1 MSSKDMFRKEQRFS
15 FRKFSFGLASA
26 VIANVIFGG
35 AIANT
40 PVVHANTTTETAAVA
55 TSERI
60 ASIPYTVNIV
70 DQAGKVVETKE
81 KKVLVYTVETIATA
95 TEYLTADL
103 VPEGYA
109 IVSGLGEVTLT
120 EKADNI
126 FTVKVD
132 KIAPE
137 AAPTT
142 TAESATSETS
152 TAAATPEPASLTATQ
167 PTPVTSEVAEAEV
180 APTTSEETA
189 KPTERT
195 VYLSYITHYV
205 NEANETVDR
214 TGHLVAVKTTDETAK
229 TQVTV
234 SASENMPSGWELV
247 QDKAKV
253 VVQLVENQTNI
264 LVFAVTKKSKE
275 EEIAESQLSNRDV
288 LMRLSLEA
296 DLLADEAL
304 RQVAKEQA
312 GNTALETAANETKAV
327 AATANEVL
335 ANDAATEAE
344 LDDQINTVRT
354 STQNLAAE
362 MLKVDKDGILTAM
375 LDATTQAITIT
386 PSSKGAVRPD
396 YPNHIRDFAT
406 NNNQKSYNNQDFF
419 FGLIGKDLTEQDSQ
433 IRATAQDSDG
443 SNLSISLV
451 DGGQKPLTDQ
461 NRYGLQIN
469 NSGVIYGKTTITE
482 AGNTVSWQF
491 KASSNGS
498 GEVSKFTF
506 VPYTVVKTDNEAI
519 RKSVQDGV
527 TADEILAKVKS
538 DVTRGNGT
546 SSTNEATAGPL
557 NIAFEQ
563 HFNSALTARAT
574 GTSTTVADT
583 DKTGKQIWHEIK
595 EYVKVAEADGTAVSG
610 TAVTGSLPTEA
621 GTYNVTVLST
631 NVHGQTIEN
640 TVKVVLNAAPTIT
653 ASGTGSTNPFNNTT
667 TPERKIVYIFG
678 TTVGTTEAVTVA
690 EVKKGDEILTAEKAE
705 TAKAPI
711 FDRAIAKPVATIT
724 DADSTSIK
732 VEYGDNAPNS
742 RFNNL
747 GSTMVATAADG
758 TVLRDTKGN
767 STNVTLT
774 DGTANIYLGGTY
786 EYLPGGKFT
795 RQFIIS
801 DESKAVVRGE
811 AFYTVSYTDK
821 LVDNQPIAKNQD
833 VALTKEEVVA
843 KLTLDAQSGKFND
856 TNPNLTVPESEVTRT
871 IVGYRVDGA
880 YTAQTDLAQFPKD
893 KDFEVKVKT
902 TNIYGQTVY
911 NWVKVDYNLK
921 PKVELAAKVYGDR
934 KTVYIFSKNSG
945 TTEDSTGATGTNVA
959 FDRDKA
965 TSALVNITEDGQV
978 RTIVYNDNISD
989 TADMFKKKDQ
999 PDPAVF
1005 VGTDGYFTGTVNVP
1019 AGENTTRLLKVTD
1032 DKGLEGRS
1040 PVFRVYAFSDTVP
1053 TDVTPV
1059 SLVKG
1064 TRPDL
1069 EEITAKMVIDSNSG
1083 YPNNAKVEI
1092 PKDAYTRTVVGYRLD
1107 SSSSTVDVN
1116 SVEQLPTD
1124 GSYQVRVKTSNAYG
1138 QEIYNWVPVSHYKL
1152 EEVSRDIVTK
1162 YTDFDSPIHAII
1174 ELGSSGPVGTVKLEG
1189 DRPADFNIANFN
1201 LKADEAAKLAERNLE
1216 FVKADSLGT
1225 DGTVGTIQTKNGG
1238 KVEYTGSGNLG
1249 YVFEYNYQVN
1259 NTDKTSNLKYTILYT
1274 DTQKPI
1280 MTPKSEYI
1288 RFVDEE
1294 YKISV
1299 PGTDNAFL
1307 NTGKI
1312 NGSLSVLKDG
1322 ETGKVSP
1329 GLGTN
1334 TAIASELDSK
1344 GVDVSGGVDN
1354 QGGNS
1359 TMFNVNITGTAPSAE
1374 GTGTYNLRVGENNYP
1389 APPTVTN
1396 KPENV
1401 GLTDIK
1407 VTFVKRAEMT
1417 TPVAVVDPANLT
1429 TEEKAAVI
1437 EQLKKDNADNQ
1448 RLQDLPDTAFTVNP
1462 DGTVSVDYSAG
1473 GTNIDAVTDTV
1484 KNATVKL
1491 ADAQNEAKAEI
1502 DAKLAEEKAA
1512 IEAKRDAAIAEI
1524 NNTPGLTDD
1533 QKKAARDAV
1542 TDTAGDA
1549 LKALDKAADDA
1560 KKAIDAETTVAG
1572 INNAKTDGEKA
1583 LDDATVNGEAAIDLT
1598 KDKELAK
1605 ADVDNQ
1611 AKAAIEAVKNNP
1623 NLDATE
1629 QAPYIE
1635 AIEKAAEEQKAAI
1648 DKAKDTTGITDAVNA
1663 AEKVNEEQKLAAA
1676 KEDAKDKIAEE
1687 AAAAKDAIDKDP
1699 NLSDAEKTAAK
1710 NAVDTEVAKAN
1721 DAIDKATT
1729 PETVQ
1734 AAEDNGV
1741 KAIDAEELAAAKQD
1755 AKNKI
1760 AKDVEAAKDAIDK
1773 DPNLSEDEKK
1783 GFKDAVDTEAAKA
1796 VADIEKATTPA
1807 DAQKAEEAGT
1817 AAIAEDVLDAAKQD
1831 AKNKIAEDV
1840 KAAKE
1845 AIDNNP
1851 NLSETEKQGFKDAV
1865 DTEAVK
1871 ANGEIDKATTP
1882 EAAQAAEEA
1891 GTAAIAEDVLDAAKQ
1906 DAKNKIAKDLAT
1918 VEAAIDANSNLSQDE
1933 KDAAKL
1939 AAQAKEAEAVANI
1952 EKATTPEAAQTL
1964 EDAAVKDLANI
1975 EIKAAYDDAVK
1986 AIEAADNLS
1995 TAAKTQALED
2005 LKKARQAAEEAI
2017 KTASTADEVA
2027 KGALDG
2033 LKSIAKVEAKAAADD
2048 AKAAIAQNSNLTD
2061 AEKKVYTDAIDN
2073 ALKDTETK
2081 IDAATDADTVDAET
2095 VLAQKDIA
2103 KQEVAAATAD
2113 AVKGIEANTNLTD
2126 AEKDEYKATVT
2137 KAAETAEKA
2146 ITDATTAADIQS
2158 KTFDATQDVAKEE
2171 VKADAAD
2178 AIAGIKANDNLS
2190 DTAKEEAIAA
2200 IEEARDTTLE
2210 NIENAKTAA
2219 DVDTATLDAEKAN
2232 AKAEIKAA
2240 ADDAKKAID
2249 ENASLPA
2256 SDKNALKLAIDA
2268 EVAATNLEIDNAKT
2282 AEEIDAATLAT
2293 EKSIAKAEVKA
2304 AAEDA
2309 LQAIDEN
2316 ANLTDDEKAKAKAD
2330 VYVELSKAE
2339 KAIDKATTADAI
2351 DNATLVGEKAFA
2363 TAELEAA
2370 ADDAKKAIDANTHLT
2385 DDQKQAAKDAVDAEL
2400 AKAKEAVV
2408 AAKTA
2413 DEVDA
2418 ATLVGEKAI
2427 AKEEIKAAADDAK
2440 KAIDANSNLTPDEKA
2455 AAKAAVDTEVA
2466 KANEAIDKAATADA
2480 VDTATLVGEKAVA
2493 KEELKAAAADA
2504 KKAIDAND
2512 NLTADEKA
2520 AAKKAVDAEVAKAN
2534 EAIDAAT
2541 KAKEVDTATLAGEKA
2556 VAKEEVKAAADD
2568 AKKAIDANANL
2579 PESEKTAL
2587 KLAIDAEVAATNL
2600 EIDNAK
2606 TAEEIDAATLVG
2618 EKAVAKEEVKAA
2630 AEDALRA
2637 IDENANL
2644 TDDEKAKAK
2653 ADVYVELSKA
2663 EKAIDKATTAD
2674 AIDNAT
2680 LVGEKAFAKEELE
2693 AAADDAKAAIDANDN
2708 LTPEE
2713 KAAAKA
2719 AVDAEVA
2726 KANDAIDAAT
2736 TADEVDAATLVG
2748 EKAFAKEELKAVA
2761 EDAKKAIDANDNLTP
2776 EEKAAAKDA
2785 VDAEVAKANDA
2796 IDAATKAEEVETA
2809 TLAGEKA
2816 VAKEELK
2823 AAAEDAKAAID
2834 ANDNLTDAEKKAAK
2848 DAVDDEVTKANDAI
2862 DAATKADEVDTAT
2875 LAGEKAVAK
2884 EEVKAAAED
2893 AKKAID
2899 ANDNLTPEEKA
2910 AAKAA
2915 VYDEA
2920 AKAEEAIDAA
2930 TKADEVDAA
2939 TLVGEKAVAKEE
2951 LKAAAEDAKKAIDAN
2966 DNLTD
2971 AEKAAAKK
2979 AVDDE
2984 AAKAEEAIDAAT
2996 KADEVDAATLAG
3008 EKAVAKEELKAA
3020 AEDAKKAI
3028 DAAKQ
3033 GAKNKLMEEADK
3045 AKAAIDANPNLTPEE
3060 KAAAKAE
3067 IDKAVEEAII
3077 AINGAGTHHALGEI
3091 KLPLSA
3097 LIKPVVTVT
3106 PVLDPNNLT
3115 EEEIARIKALLE
3127 ENNTFPEGTEIII
3140 SKGASVS
3147 IKYPD
3152 GTIDLVLPAEIVKQ
3166 ADTTAPAITDDA
3178 KGNIVVAPSE
3188 EAVELVVTYVDN
3200 NGKAQLVVVTK
3211 GADGKWT
3218 TTDKVVIVDPVTG
3231 QVIIPGSAIKPGTV
3245 VTAYSK
3251 DMAGNVSDLNSAE
3264 VEAVDANNPAA
3275 GVKVKSVTSTS
3286 NANKSTKKAKQLPNT
3301 GEKATSATSLGL
3313 AVLGMGL
3320 ALFAAKRKKDEEEA

>member
-35 AIANT
+35 AIASS
-40 PVVHANTTTETAAVA
+40 PVVHANTATETAAVA

-70 DQAGKVVETKE
+70 DQTGKVVETKE

-120 EKADNI
+120 ENAENV

-137 AAPTT
+137 AVATTT

-180 APTTSEETA
+180 APTTSEESA
-189 KPTERT
+189 KPAERT

-214 TGHLVAVKTTDETAK
+214 TGHLVAVTTTDDTAK

-275 EEIAESQLSNRDV
+275 EEIAASQLSNKDV
-288 LMRLSLEA
+288 LEQVLSEGVLLSNDAARLLETS
-296 DLLADEAL
+296 
-304 RQVAKEQA
+304 QA
-312 GNTALETAANETKAV
+312 GNTGLEVATNNTKAV
-327 AATANEVL
+327 L
-335 ANDAATEAE
+335 KEAIQVFDE
-344 LDDQINTVRT
+344 PS
-354 STQNLAAE
+354 STQEQVDAQTELVRAASKTLADE
-362 MLKVDKDGILTAM
+362 LLKFDEDGVLTAM
-375 LDATTQAITIT
+375 LDATTQGITIT
-386 PSSKGAVRPD
+386 TSSTGAVRPN
-396 YPNHIRDFAT
+396 YSEHIRDFAT
-406 NNNQKSYNNQDFF
+406 NTGQQSYNNQDFF
-419 FGLIGKDLTEQDSQ
+419 FGLIGKELTQENSQ
-433 IRATAQDSDG
+433 IRATAQASDA
-443 SNLSISLV
+443 STPTISIA
-451 DGGQKPLTDQ
+451 GGGGEPISTISK
-461 NRYGLQIN
+461 NFGLQDN
-469 NSGVIYGKTTITE
+469 GSGVLYGTVTIPD
-482 AGNTVSWQF
+482 AGDAFSWQF
-491 KASSNGS
+491 KASSGS
-498 GEVSKFTF
+498 NTAASKFTF
-506 VPYTVVKTDNEAI
+506 VPYTVVKTDEEPV
-519 RKSVQDGV
+519 RKAVTAGV

-583 DKTGKQIWHEIK
+583 DKTGKQIWHEI
-595 EYVKVAEADGTAVSG
+595 EGEI
-610 TAVTGSLPTEA
+610 PTTA
-621 GTYNVTVLST
+621 GTHTVTVRST
-631 NVHGQTIEN
+631 NVHGQTIDTQVVVDLYEIIKIPSSASETAPQGYVTVTFGKHKYTRGFTLGTQTGE
-640 TVKVVLNAAPTIT
+640 TVKVFVKNGVKWGELLDDPAWKWPTVKTDEGDTVVGWSVNDYNYKPGNAFARDNYKDTDVTNIT
-653 ASGTGSTNPFNNTT
+653 LYPNVVFEVEDVNGDGT
-667 TPERKIVYIFG
+667 
-678 TTVGTTEAVTVA
+678 
-690 EVKKGDEILTAEKAE
+690 KKGYLTQYGPDEQNKW
-705 TAKAPI
+705 I
-711 FDRAIAKPVATIT
+711 FITFDAGKGQLKNQKKSKMVAV
-724 DADSTSIK
+724 SKNLYSIDFSNKKFKEK
-732 VEYGDNAPNS
+732 VESPTLQGHTFVRWQTEDGVVLPESGKITTDTTYKALYLAHPTDKTVVFDANKLTDTEKDSLKQAINNANTDS
-742 RFNNL
+742 ANFIQSITVSDTGEAKVTYN
-747 GSTMVATAADG
+747 DG
-758 TVLRDTKGN
+758 TV
-767 STNVTLT
+767 V
-774 DGTANIYLGGTY
+774 
-786 EYLPGGKFT
+786 
-795 RQFIIS
+795 
-801 DESKAVVRGE
+801 
-811 AFYTVSYTDK
+811 
-821 LVDNQPIAKNQD
+821 
-833 VALTKEEVVA
+833 
-843 KLTLDAQSGKFND
+843 
-856 TNPNLTVPESEVTRT
+856 TVPASHLINE
-871 IVGYRVDGA
+871 
-880 YTAQTDLAQFPKD
+880 D
-893 KDFEVKVKT
+893 K
-902 TNIYGQTVY
+902 N
-911 NWVKVDYNLK
+911 
-921 PKVELAAKVYGDR
+921 
-934 KTVYIFSKNSG
+934 
-945 TTEDSTGATGTNVA
+945 
-959 FDRDKA
+959 
-965 TSALVNITEDGQV
+965 
-978 RTIVYNDNISD
+978 
-989 TADMFKKKDQ
+989 
-999 PDPAVF
+999 PA
-1005 VGTDGYFTGTVNVP
+1005 
-1019 AGENTTRLLKVTD
+1019 
-1032 DKGLEGRS
+1032 
-1040 PVFRVYAFSDTVP
+1040 
-1053 TDVTPV
+1053 
-1059 SLVKG
+1059 
-1064 TRPDL
+1064 
-1069 EEITAKMVIDSNSG
+1069 
-1083 YPNNAKVEI
+1083 
-1092 PKDAYTRTVVGYRLD
+1092 
-1107 SSSSTVDVN
+1107 
-1116 SVEQLPTD
+1116 
-1124 GSYQVRVKTSNAYG
+1124 
-1138 QEIYNWVPVSHYKL
+1138 
-1152 EEVSRDIVTK
+1152 
-1162 YTDFDSPIHAII
+1162 
-1174 ELGSSGPVGTVKLEG
+1174 
-1189 DRPADFNIANFN
+1189 
-1201 LKADEAAKLAERNLE
+1201 RNL
-1216 FVKADSLGT
+1216 
-1225 DGTVGTIQTKNGG
+1225 
-1238 KVEYTGSGNLG
+1238 
-1249 YVFEYNYQVN
+1249 
-1259 NTDKTSNLKYTILYT
+1259 
-1274 DTQKPI
+1274 
-1280 MTPKSEYI
+1280 
-1288 RFVDEE
+1288 
-1294 YKISV
+1294 
-1299 PGTDNAFL
+1299 
-1307 NTGKI
+1307 
-1312 NGSLSVLKDG
+1312 
-1322 ETGKVSP
+1322 
-1329 GLGTN
+1329 
-1334 TAIASELDSK
+1334 
-1344 GVDVSGGVDN
+1344 
-1354 QGGNS
+1354 
-1359 TMFNVNITGTAPSAE
+1359 
-1374 GTGTYNLRVGENNYP
+1374 
-1389 APPTVTN
+1389 
-1396 KPENV
+1396 
-1401 GLTDIK
+1401 
-1407 VTFVKRAEMT
+1407 
-1417 TPVAVVDPANLT
+1417 
-1429 TEEKAAVI
+1429 
-1437 EQLKKDNADNQ
+1437 
-1448 RLQDLPDTAFTVNP
+1448 
-1462 DGTVSVDYSAG
+1462 
-1473 GTNIDAVTDTV
+1473 
-1484 KNATVKL
+1484 
-1491 ADAQNEAKAEI
+1491 AKAEI
-1502 DAKLAEEKAA
+1502 DKASKEKVAEINASALTDEEKAA
-1512 IEAKRDAAIAEI
+1512 KLTEVQEAKDRANNAIDNATTTEDLTKALEDGKSEINAINTTTSAEKAAAKQTLQEAYNAKKDAITNSGLTAEEKDAKQAELDKAKEEADKAIEAATDNAGVAKALEDGKTAIAGI
-1524 NNTPGLTDD
+1524 DTSTSP
-1533 QKKAARDAV
+1533 KKAAAKEE
-1542 TDTAGDA
+1542 
-1549 LKALDKAADDA
+1549 LKAVADDA
-1560 KKAIDAETTVAG
+1560 KKAIDA
-1572 INNAKTDGEKA
+1572 N
-1583 LDDATVNGEAAIDLT
+1583 
-1598 KDKELAK
+1598 
-1605 ADVDNQ
+1605 DN
-1611 AKAAIEAVKNNP
+1611 
-1623 NLDATE
+1623 L
-1629 QAPYIE
+1629 
-1635 AIEKAAEEQKAAI
+1635 
-1648 DKAKDTTGITDAVNA
+1648 TDA
-1663 AEKVNEEQKLAAA
+1663 EKQ
-1676 KEDAKDKIAEE
+1676 
-1687 AAAAKDAIDKDP
+1687 AAKDAV
-1699 NLSDAEKTAAK
+1699 DA
-1710 NAVDTEVAKAN
+1710 EVAKA
-1721 DAIDKATT
+1721 
-1729 PETVQ
+1729 E
-1734 AAEDNGV
+1734 
-1741 KAIDAEELAAAKQD
+1741 KAIDAATKADEVDAATLAGEKAVAEDVLDAAKQD

-1760 AKDVEAAKDAIDK
+1760 DEDVKAAREAIDN
-1773 DPNLSEDEKK
+1773 DPNLSEDEKQT
-1783 GFKDAVDTEAAKA
+1783 FKDAVDEAAQTAKGEIDKA
-1796 VADIEKATTPA
+1796 KTPA
-1807 DAQKAEEAGT
+1807 EAQTAEEAGT

-1831 AKNKIAEDV
+1831 AKNKIDEDV
-1840 KAAKE
+1840 KAARE
-1845 AIDNNP
+1845 AIDNDP
-1851 NLSETEKQGFKDAV
+1851 NLSEDEKQTFKDAV
-1865 DTEAVK
+1865 DEAAQTAK
-1871 ANGEIDKATTP
+1871 GEIDKAKTP
-1882 EAAQAAEEA
+1882 AEAQTAEEA

-1918 VEAAIDANSNLSQDE
+1918 VEAAIDANSNLSDGE
-1933 KDAAKL
+1933 KEVAKL
-1939 AAQAKEAEAVANI
+1939 AAQAKAAEAVANI
-1952 EKATTPEAAQTL
+1952 EKATTPEAVQTL

-2048 AKAAIAQNSNLTD
+2048 AKAAIANNSNLTD
-2061 AEKKVYTDAIDN
+2061 DEKKVYTDAIDA
-2073 ALKDTETK
+2073 ALKETEAKITDT
-2081 IDAATDADTVDAET
+2081 ADADTVDAET
-2095 VLAQKDIA
+2095 VLAQKEIA

-2113 AVKGIEANTNLTD
+2113 AVKGIEANANLTD
-2126 AEKDEYKATVT
+2126 DEKAEYKANVA
-2137 KAAETAEKA
+2137 KAAADAEKA
-2146 ITDATTAADIQS
+2146 IKEATKAADIQS

-2249 ENASLPA
+2249 ENANLPA

-2316 ANLTDDEKAKAKAD
+2316 ANLTDDEKAAAKAD

-2418 ATLVGEKAI
+2418 ATLVGEKAV
-2427 AKEEIKAAADDAK
+2427 AKEEIKAAAEDAK
-2440 KAIDANSNLTPDEKA
+2440 KAIDANSNLTDDEKA

-2493 KEELKAAAADA
+2493 KEELKAAADDA
-2504 KKAIDAND
+2504 KKAIDENA
-2512 NLTADEKA
+2512 NLTPEEKV

-2534 EAIDAAT
+2534 DAIDAAT
-2541 KAKEVDTATLAGEKA
+2541 KAEEVDTATLAGEKA
-2556 VAKEEVKAAADD
+2556 VAKEELKAAADD
-2568 AKKAIDANANL
+2568 AKKAIDENANL

-2644 TDDEKAKAK
+2644 TDDEKAAAK

-2736 TADEVDAATLVG
+2736 KADEVDA
-2748 EKAFAKEELKAVA
+2748 
-2761 EDAKKAIDANDNLTP
+2761 
-2776 EEKAAAKDA
+2776 
-2785 VDAEVAKANDA
+2785 
-2796 IDAATKAEEVETA
+2796 A

-2834 ANDNLTDAEKKAAK
+2834 ANDNLTDAEKAAAK
-2848 DAVDDEVTKANDAI
+2848 DAVDAEVAKANEAI
-2862 DAATKADEVDTAT
+2862 DAATKADEVDAAT

-2884 EEVKAAAED
+2884 EELKAAVED

-2899 ANDNLTPEEKA
+2899 ANDNLTDAEKA
-2910 AAKAA
+2910 AAKDAVDAEVAKANEAIDAA
-2915 VYDEA
+2915 TKADEVDAATLAGEKAVAKEELKAAADDAKAAIDANDNLTDAEKQA
-2920 AKAEEAIDAA
+2920 AKDAVDAEVAKANEAIDAA

-2939 TLVGEKAVAKEE
+2939 TLVGEKAFATAE
-2951 LKAAAEDAKKAIDAN
+2951 LEAAADDAKKAIDAN

-3033 GAKNKLMEEADK
+3033 GAKNKLMEEAEK

-3077 AINGAGTHHALGEI
+3077 SINGAGTHHALGEI

-3127 ENNTFPEGTEIII
+3127 ENNTFPEGTEIIV

-3152 GTIDLVLPAEIVKQ
+3152 GSIDVLTQEEVVRRAN
-3166 ADTTAPAITDDA
+3166 TAAPQVTVG
-3178 KGNIVVAPSE
+3178 KEGSVVVTPSK
-3188 EAVELVVTYVDN
+3188 EAVELIITYVDN
-3200 NGKAQLVVVTK
+3200 NGKAQLAIVTK

-3218 TTDKVVIVDPVTG
+3218 TTDKVVIVDPIAG
-3231 QVIIPGSAIKPGTV
+3231 HVIIPGSAIKPGTV

-3251 DMAGNVSDLNSAE
+3251 DMAGNVSGLGSAE

-3275 GVKVKSVTSTS
+3275 GVKVKSAAT
-3286 NANKSTKKAKQLPNT
+3286 NANKADKKAKQLPNT

>member
-142 TAESATSETS
+142 TAESATSETA
-152 TAAATPEPASLTATQ
+152 TAAATPEPASLAATQ
-167 PTPVTSEVAEAEV
+167 STPVTAEVAEAEV
-180 APTTSEETA
+180 APTTSEESA

-214 TGHLVAVKTTDETAK
+214 TGHLVAVTTTDDTAK

-275 EEIAESQLSNRDV
+275 EEIAASQLSNKDV
-288 LMRLSLEA
+288 LEQVLSEGVLLSNDAARLLETS
-296 DLLADEAL
+296 
-304 RQVAKEQA
+304 QA
-312 GNTALETAANETKAV
+312 GNTGLEVATNNTKAV
-327 AATANEVL
+327 L
-335 ANDAATEAE
+335 KEAIQVFDE
-344 LDDQINTVRT
+344 PT
-354 STQNLAAE
+354 STQAQVDAQTELVRAASKTLADE
-362 MLKVDKDGILTAM
+362 MLKFDEDGVLTAM

-386 PSSKGAVRPD
+386 TSSKGAVRPD
-396 YPNHIRDFAT
+396 YENHIRAYAT
-406 NNNQKSYNNQDFF
+406 SADQRIYNGQDFF
-419 FGLIGKDLTEQDSQ
+419 FGLIGKALTEQDSQ
-433 IRATAQDSDG
+433 IRAEAQASDG
-443 SNLSISLV
+443 TTPTISIVGGGGEPIRTISNF
-451 DGGQKPLTDQ
+451 
-461 NRYGLQIN
+461 GLQDN
-469 NSGVIYGKTTITE
+469 GSGVLYGTTTISE
-482 AGNTVSWQF
+482 AGNAFSWKF
-491 KASSNGS
+491 KASSGNNS
-498 GEVSKFTF
+498 AESKFTF
-506 VPYTVVKTDNEAI
+506 VPYTVVRIDETPV
-519 RKSVQDGV
+519 RKGVTQGV

-546 SSTNEATAGPL
+546 SSTAEATQGPL

-595 EYVKVAEADGTAVSG
+595 EYVKVAEADGTAVSVP
-610 TAVTGSLPTEA
+610 AVTGSLPTEA

-653 ASGTGSTNPFNNTT
+653 ASGTGSTNPFNNTN
-667 TPERKIVYIFG
+667 PERKIVYIFG
-678 TTVGTTEAVTVA
+678 ITTGDTEAVT
-690 EVKKGDEILTAEKAE
+690 TAKAE
-705 TAKAPI
+705 TGEKAKAPI
-711 FDRAIAKPVATIT
+711 FDSTIAKPVATIT
-724 DADSTSIK
+724 DPDSTSIK
-732 VEYGDNAPNS
+732 VNYGDGAPLS
-742 RFNNL
+742 RLNNL
-747 GSTMVATAADG
+747 GSKMVATAADG
-758 TVLRDTKGN
+758 TVLKATDGTF
-767 STNVTLT
+767 TNVTVT
-774 DGTANIYLGGTY
+774 NGTANIYLGGTY
-786 EYLPGGKFT
+786 DDKPGGKYT

-801 DESKAVVRGE
+801 DESGTEVKGDP
-811 AFYTVSYTDK
+811 FYTVSYTDK
-821 LVDNQPIAKNQD
+821 LVDDQPIAKNQD
-833 VALTKEEVVA
+833 VALTDTEVFA
-843 KLTLDAQSGKFND
+843 KLTLDAQSGGFSD
-856 TNPNLTVPESEVTRT
+856 TNPNLTVPVSEVTRT
-871 IVGYRVDGA
+871 IVGYRTADGV
-880 YTAQTDLAQFPKD
+880 YTEQTNLAQFPKD

-902 TNIYGQTVY
+902 TNVYGQTIY
-911 NWVKVDYNLK
+911 NWVSVDYNLK
-921 PKVELAAKVYGDR
+921 PKVEIVDAVEGER
-934 KTVYIFSKNSG
+934 KTVYVFSKNSG
-945 TTEDSTGATGTNVA
+945 TTENSAGETGTNVA
-959 FDRDKA
+959 FERAKA
-965 TSALVNITEDGQV
+965 TKAVVNITDDGQV
-978 RTIVYNDNISD
+978 RTIGYNDAKHD
-989 TADMFKKKDQ
+989 TADMLAKGVT
-999 PDPAVF
+999 PTTL
-1005 VGTDGYFTGTVNVP
+1005 VGTDGYFEGSVAVSAGT
-1019 AGENTTRLLKVTD
+1019 NTTRLLKVTD
-1032 DKGLEGRS
+1032 DKGLVGQS
-1040 PVFRVYAFSDTVP
+1040 PTFRVYAFSDTVP
-1053 TDVTPV
+1053 ANVTV
-1059 SLVKG
+1059 RLAKG
-1064 TRPDL
+1064 TRPAL
-1069 EEITAKMVIDSNSG
+1069 EEITGKMVIDSNSG
-1083 YPNNAKVEI
+1083 YPNNAKEAI
-1092 PKDAYTRTVVGYRLD
+1092 PEDAYTRTVVGYRLD
-1107 SSSSTVDVN
+1107 GAPKDNIVEVG
-1116 SVEQLPTD
+1116 SVEGLPTE
-1124 GSYQVRVKTSNAYG
+1124 GSYKVRVKTSNAYG

-1152 EEVSRDIVTK
+1152 EEISRDTVNK
-1162 YTDFDSPIHAII
+1162 YTDFPAPIHTVT
-1174 ELGSSGPVGTVKLEG
+1174 EVGSTGTVGTVKLEG
-1189 DRPADFNIANFN
+1189 DLPVDFNIANFN
-1201 LKADEAAKLAERNLE
+1201 LKAGEAAKLAERNLE
-1216 FVKADSLGT
+1216 FVKADSPGA
-1225 DGTVGTIQTKNGG
+1225 DGTVGTIRPKDGG
-1238 KVEYTGSGNLG
+1238 KVEYTGSGNLD

-1259 NTDKTSNLKYTILYT
+1259 NENKTSNLTYTILYK
-1274 DTQKPI
+1274 DTQAPV

-1288 RFVDEE
+1288 RFVNEE

-1307 NTGKI
+1307 STEKI

-1322 ETGKVSP
+1322 ETGRKVSTD
-1329 GLGTN
+1329 LGTN
-1334 TAIASELDSK
+1334 TAITSELDPSGK
-1344 GVDVSGGVDN
+1344 DVSGGVDN

-1359 TMFNVNITGTAPSAE
+1359 TMFNVNITGTGPAE
-1374 GTGTYNLRVGENNYP
+1374 QGTGDYKLRVGENNYP

-1429 TEEKAAVI
+1429 ADEKAAVI
-1437 EQLKKDNADNQ
+1437 AQLKKDNADNEK
-1448 RLQDLPDTAFTVNP
+1448 LNALPDTAFTVNA

-1473 GTNIDAVTDTV
+1473 SAGVDAVTDKV
-1484 KNATVKL
+1484 ANATVKL
-1491 ADAQNEAKAEI
+1491 ADAQNEAKAAI
-1502 DAKLAEEKAA
+1502 DTKLAEEKAA
-1512 IEAKRDAAIAEI
+1512 IEAKRDADIAEI

-1560 KKAIDAETTVAG
+1560 KKAIDTETTVAG
-1572 INNAKTDGEKA
+1572 INDAKTAGEKA
-1583 LDDATVNGEAAIDLT
+1583 LDDATATGEAAIELT

-1611 AKAAIEAVKNNP
+1611 AKDAIEAIKNNP

-1648 DKAKDTTGITDAVNA
+1648 DAAKDTTGITDAVNA
-1663 AEKVNEEQKLAAA
+1663 AETVNEEQKLAAA

-1721 DAIDKATT
+1721 DAIDKAKT
-1729 PETVQ
+1729 PAEAQT
-1734 AAEDNGV
+1734 AEDNGV

-1760 AKDVEAAKDAIDK
+1760 AEDVKAAKEAIDK

-1871 ANGEIDKATTP
+1871 AVADIEKATTP

-1891 GTAAIAEDVLDAAKQ
+1891 GTKEIAADVLDAAKL

-1918 VEAAIDANSNLSQDE
+1918 VEAAIDANSNLTKEE

-1939 AAQAKEAEAVANI
+1939 AAQAKAAEAVANI
-1952 EKATTPEAAQTL
+1952 EKATTPAAVQTL

-2005 LKKARQAAEEAI
+2005 LKKARQAAEEVVKNA
-2017 KTASTADEVA
+2017 TTADEVA

-2033 LKSIAKVEAKAAADD
+2033 LKSIATVEATAAADD
-2048 AKAAIAQNSNLTD
+2048 AKEAIAKNSNLTAD
-2061 AEKKVYTDAIDN
+2061 EKKVYTDAIDA
-2073 ALKDTETK
+2073 ALKATEAK
-2081 IDAATDADTVDAET
+2081 IKDATDADTVDAET
-2095 VLAQKDIA
+2095 VLAQKEIA

-2113 AVKGIEANTNLTD
+2113 AVEGIEANTNLTPEEK
-2126 AEKDEYKATVT
+2126 AEYIANVA
-2137 KAAETAEKA
+2137 KAAEEAEKA
-2146 ITDATTAADIQS
+2146 IKEATTAADIQS

-2249 ENASLPA
+2249 ENANLPA

-2309 LQAIDEN
+2309 LKSIDEN

-2339 KAIDKATTADAI
+2339 KAIDKAATAEAI
-2351 DNATLVGEKAFA
+2351 DNATLVGEKAIA
-2363 TAELEAA
+2363 KEELEAA

-2385 DDQKQAAKDAVDAEL
+2385 DAEKKAAKDAVDAEL
-2400 AKAKEAVV
+2400 AKAKDAID

-2413 DEVDA
+2413 DAVDA
-2418 ATLVGEKAI
+2418 ATLVGEKAV
-2427 AKEEIKAAADDAK
+2427 AKEEIKAAANDAK
-2440 KAIDANSNLTPDEKA
+2440 KAIDANTNLTPDEKV
-2455 AAKAAVDTEVA
+2455 AAKKAVDAEVA
-2466 KANEAIDKAATADA
+2466 KANEAIDAAKTADA
-2480 VDTATLVGEKAVA
+2480 VDAATLVGEKAVA
-2493 KEELKAAAADA
+2493 KEELKAAADDA

-2541 KAKEVDTATLAGEKA
+2541 KAKEVDTATLAGDKA

-2568 AKKAIDANANL
+2568 AKKAIDANDNL
-2579 PESEKTAL
+2579 TPEEKAVA
-2587 KLAIDAEVAATNL
+2587 KKAVDAEVAKAN
-2600 EIDNAK
+2600 EAIDAAK
-2606 TAEEIDAATLVG
+2606 TAGEIDAATLVG
-2618 EKAVAKEEVKAA
+2618 EKAVAKEELKAA
-2630 AEDALRA
+2630 AD
-2637 IDENANL
+2637 
-2644 TDDEKAKAK
+2644 
-2653 ADVYVELSKA
+2653 
-2663 EKAIDKATTAD
+2663 
-2674 AIDNAT
+2674 
-2680 LVGEKAFAKEELE
+2680 
-2693 AAADDAKAAIDANDN
+2693 
-2708 LTPEE
+2708 
-2713 KAAAKA
+2713 
-2719 AVDAEVA
+2719 
-2726 KANDAIDAAT
+2726 
-2736 TADEVDAATLVG
+2736 
-2748 EKAFAKEELKAVA
+2748 
-2761 EDAKKAIDANDNLTP
+2761 DAKKAIDANDNLTP
-2776 EEKAAAKDA
+2776 EEKAAAKKA

-2796 IDAATKAEEVETA
+2796 IDAATKA
-2809 TLAGEKA
+2809 
-2816 VAKEELK
+2816 
-2823 AAAEDAKAAID
+2823 
-2834 ANDNLTDAEKKAAK
+2834 
-2848 DAVDDEVTKANDAI
+2848 
-2862 DAATKADEVDTAT
+2862 
-2875 LAGEKAVAK
+2875 
-2884 EEVKAAAED
+2884 
-2893 AKKAID
+2893 
-2899 ANDNLTPEEKA
+2899 
-2910 AAKAA
+2910 
-2915 VYDEA
+2915 
-2920 AKAEEAIDAA
+2920 
-2930 TKADEVDAA
+2930 DEVDAA
-2939 TLVGEKAVAKEE
+2939 TLAGERAVAKEE

-3218 TTDKVVIVDPVTG
+3218 TTAKAVIVDPVTG

-3245 VTAYSK
+3245 VTVYSK

>member
-137 AAPTT
+137 AVATTT
-142 TAESATSETS
+142 TAESATSETA
-152 TAAATPEPASLTATQ
+152 TAAATPEPASLAATQ
-167 PTPVTSEVAEAEV
+167 STPVTAEVAEAEV
-180 APTTSEETA
+180 APTTSEESA

-214 TGHLVAVKTTDETAK
+214 TGHLVAVTTTDDTAK

-275 EEIAESQLSNRDV
+275 EEIAASQLSNKDV
-288 LMRLSLEA
+288 LEQVLSEGVLLSNDAARLLETS
-296 DLLADEAL
+296 
-304 RQVAKEQA
+304 QA
-312 GNTALETAANETKAV
+312 GNTGLEVATNNTKAV
-327 AATANEVL
+327 L
-335 ANDAATEAE
+335 KEAIQVFDE
-344 LDDQINTVRT
+344 PT
-354 STQNLAAE
+354 STQEQVDAQTELVRAASKTLADE
-362 MLKVDKDGILTAM
+362 LLKFDEDGVLTAM
-375 LDATTQAITIT
+375 LDATTQGITVT
-386 PSSKGAVRPD
+386 TSSKGKVRPN
-396 YPNHIRDFAT
+396 YPDHIRDFAT
-406 NNNQKSYNNQDFF
+406 NEKQREYENQDFF
-419 FGLIGKDLTEQDSQ
+419 FGLIGKELTEEASQ
-433 IRATAQDSDG
+433 ISATAQGPDG
-443 SNLSISLV
+443 SPLPVSLV
-451 DGGQKPLTDQ
+451 GGGWQEIPERD
-461 NRYGLQIN
+461 RYGLNIN
-469 NSGVIYGKTTITE
+469 NSGVIYGTTTIKE
-482 AGNTVSWQF
+482 AGNTFSWRF
-491 KASSNGS
+491 KASSS
-498 GEVSKFTF
+498 GYETVGPQFTF
-506 VPYTVVKTDNEAI
+506 VPYTVVKTDNEPV
-519 RKSVQDGV
+519 RKAVTAGV
-527 TADEILAKVKS
+527 TADDILAKVKS
-538 DVTRGNGT
+538 DVTRGDG
-546 SSTNEATAGPL
+546 SRQGPL
-557 NIAFEQ
+557 NATFEEY
-563 HFNSALTARAT
+563 FNSELTARAT
-574 GTSTTVADT
+574 GKSTTVTEDA
-583 DKTGKQIWHEIK
+583 KNGKQIWHEI
-595 EYVKVAEADGTAVSG
+595 VGAIPTTAG
-610 TAVTGSLPTEA
+610 RHT
-621 GTYNVTVLST
+621 VTVRST
-631 NVHGQTIEN
+631 NVHGQTIN
-640 TVKVVLNAAPTIT
+640 TDVVVDLYDFETKD
-653 ASGTGSTNPFNNTT
+653 
-667 TPERKIVYIFG
+667 R
-678 TTVGTTEAVTVA
+678 A
-690 EVKKGDEILTAEKAE
+690 EV
-705 TAKAPI
+705 
-711 FDRAIAKPVATIT
+711 R
-724 DADSTSIK
+724 
-732 VEYGDNAPNS
+732 
-742 RFNNL
+742 
-747 GSTMVATAADG
+747 
-758 TVLRDTKGN
+758 
-767 STNVTLT
+767 
-774 DGTANIYLGGTY
+774 
-786 EYLPGGKFT
+786 
-795 RQFIIS
+795 
-801 DESKAVVRGE
+801 
-811 AFYTVSYTDK
+811 
-821 LVDNQPIAKNQD
+821 
-833 VALTKEEVVA
+833 
-843 KLTLDAQSGKFND
+843 
-856 TNPNLTVPESEVTRT
+856 
-871 IVGYRVDGA
+871 
-880 YTAQTDLAQFPKD
+880 
-893 KDFEVKVKT
+893 
-902 TNIYGQTVY
+902 
-911 NWVKVDYNLK
+911 
-921 PKVELAAKVYGDR
+921 
-934 KTVYIFSKNSG
+934 
-945 TTEDSTGATGTNVA
+945 
-959 FDRDKA
+959 
-965 TSALVNITEDGQV
+965 
-978 RTIVYNDNISD
+978 
-989 TADMFKKKDQ
+989 
-999 PDPAVF
+999 
-1005 VGTDGYFTGTVNVP
+1005 
-1019 AGENTTRLLKVTD
+1019 
-1032 DKGLEGRS
+1032 
-1040 PVFRVYAFSDTVP
+1040 
-1053 TDVTPV
+1053 
-1059 SLVKG
+1059 
-1064 TRPDL
+1064 
-1069 EEITAKMVIDSNSG
+1069 
-1083 YPNNAKVEI
+1083 
-1092 PKDAYTRTVVGYRLD
+1092 
-1107 SSSSTVDVN
+1107 
-1116 SVEQLPTD
+1116 
-1124 GSYQVRVKTSNAYG
+1124 
-1138 QEIYNWVPVSHYKL
+1138 
-1152 EEVSRDIVTK
+1152 K
-1162 YTDFDSPIHAII
+1162 YTDWDKPIHAII
-1174 ELGSSGPVGTVKLEG
+1174 EIGRTGEAAAVVLENIP
-1189 DRPADFNIANFN
+1189 DDFQIANFN
-1201 LKADEAAKLAERNLE
+1201 ITDDAVAKLAERNLE
-1216 FVKADSLGT
+1216 FVKNTQVEDKEDT
-1225 DGTVGTIQTKNGG
+1225 VDNKKDGIVGYIRPKAAYGNVAT
-1238 KVEYTGSGNLG
+1238 YTGS
-1249 YVFEYNYQVN
+1249 
-1259 NTDKTSNLKYTILYT
+1259 SNIAYTFKYTRLNDANADEANDVLSYTILFI
-1274 DTQKPI
+1274 DTQKPVV
-1280 MTPKSEYI
+1280 TPKSEYI
-1288 RFVDEE
+1288 RFVNEA
-1294 YKISV
+1294 YTISV
-1299 PGTDNAFL
+1299 PGTDNAYL
-1307 NTGKI
+1307 DTSKI
-1312 NGSLSVLKDG
+1312 NGTLSVLKDG
-1322 ETGKVSP
+1322 ETGRKVSP
-1329 GLGTN
+1329 GLGTGTN
-1334 TAIASELDSK
+1334 IASELDSTGK
-1344 GVDVSGGVDN
+1344 GN
-1354 QGGNS
+1354 QGDNS
-1359 TMFNVNITGTAPSAE
+1359 TKFNVNITGTGPAE
-1374 GTGTYNLRVGENNYP
+1374 QGTGDYNLRVGENNYP
-1389 APPTVTN
+1389 AGPDVERVDGK

-1401 GLTDIK
+1401 GLTPIK
-1407 VTFVKRAEMT
+1407 VTFVKRAAVT

-1437 EQLKKDNADNQ
+1437 AQLKKDNADNQ
-1448 RLQDLPDTAFTVNP
+1448 RLQDLPDSAFTVNA

-1484 KNATVKL
+1484 QNATVKL
-1491 ADAQNEAKAEI
+1491 ADAQKEAKDAI

-1512 IEAKRDAAIAEI
+1512 IEAKRDADIAEI

-1629 QAPYIE
+1629 QAPYIK
-1635 AIEKAAEEQKAAI
+1635 AIEDAAKEQKAAI
-1648 DKAKDTTGITDAVNA
+1648 DAAKDTAGITDAVNE

-1687 AAAAKDAIDKDP
+1687 VAAAKEAIDKNP
-1699 NLSDAEKTAAK
+1699 NLSDVEKTAAK

-1721 DAIDKATT
+1721 DAIDKAKT

-1760 AKDVEAAKDAIDK
+1760 AKDVEAANAAIESN
-1773 DPNLSEDEKK
+1773 PNLSEKEIA
-1783 GFKDAVDTEAAKA
+1783 DAKAA
-1796 VADIEKATTPA
+1796 VADEAKKANDAIDAATTPEA
-1807 DAQKAEEAGT
+1807 VQEKEEEGT
-1817 AAIAEDVLDAAKQD
+1817 KAIAADVLDAAK
-1831 AKNKIAEDV
+1831 
-1840 KAAKE
+1840 
-1845 AIDNNP
+1845 
-1851 NLSETEKQGFKDAV
+1851 L
-1865 DTEAVK
+1865 
-1871 ANGEIDKATTP
+1871 
-1882 EAAQAAEEA
+1882 
-1891 GTAAIAEDVLDAAKQ
+1891 

-1918 VEAAIDANSNLSQDE
+1918 VEAAIDANSNLSDGE
-1933 KDAAKL
+1933 KEVAKL
-1939 AAQAKEAEAVANI
+1939 AAQAKAAEAVANI
-1952 EKATTPEAAQTL
+1952 EKATTPEAVQTL

-1995 TAAKTQALED
+1995 TAAKTKALDD
-2005 LKKARQAAEEAI
+2005 LKKARQAAEEAV
-2017 KTASTADEVA
+2017 KNATTADEVA

-2033 LKSIAKVEAKAAADD
+2033 LKSIAKIEATAAADD
-2048 AKAAIAQNSNLTD
+2048 AKEAIAKNSNLTAD
-2061 AEKKVYTDAIDN
+2061 EKKVYTDAIDK

-2095 VLAQKDIA
+2095 IVGQKAFA
-2103 KQEVAAATAD
+2103 KEEVKATAED
-2113 AVKGIEANTNLTD
+2113 AIKGIEANTNLSD

-2146 ITDATTAADIQS
+2146 IADATTAADIQS

-2249 ENASLPA
+2249 ENANLPA

-2427 AKEEIKAAADDAK
+2427 AKEEIKAAAEDAK
-2440 KAIDANSNLTPDEKA
+2440 KAIDANSNLTDDEKV
-2455 AAKAAVDTEVA
+2455 AAKAAVDAEVA

-2493 KEELKAAAADA
+2493 KEELKAAADDA
-2504 KKAIDAND
+2504 KKAIDENA
-2512 NLTADEKA
+2512 NLTPEEKA
-2520 AAKKAVDAEVAKAN
+2520 AAKKAVDDEVAKA
-2534 EAIDAAT
+2534 EKAIDAAT
-2541 KAKEVDTATLAGEKA
+2541 KAEEVDAATLVGEKA
-2556 VAKEEVKAAADD
+2556 VAKEELKAAAED

-2644 TDDEKAKAK
+2644 TDDEKAAAK

-2726 KANDAIDAAT
+2726 KANDAIDAAK
-2736 TADEVDAATLVG
+2736 TADAVDAATLV
-2748 EKAFAKEELKAVA
+2748 
-2761 EDAKKAIDANDNLTP
+2761 
-2776 EEKAAAKDA
+2776 
-2785 VDAEVAKANDA
+2785 
-2796 IDAATKAEEVETA
+2796 
-2809 TLAGEKA
+2809 GEKA

-2823 AAAEDAKAAID
+2823 AAADDAKAAID
-2834 ANDNLTDAEKKAAK
+2834 ANDNLTADEKAAAK
-2848 DAVDDEVTKANDAI
+2848 KAVDDEVAKAEKAI
-2862 DAATKADEVDTAT
+2862 DAAKTADA
-2875 LAGEKAVAK
+2875 
-2884 EEVKAAAED
+2884 
-2893 AKKAID
+2893 
-2899 ANDNLTPEEKA
+2899 
-2910 AAKAA
+2910 
-2915 VYDEA
+2915 
-2920 AKAEEAIDAA
+2920 
-2930 TKADEVDAA
+2930 VDAA

-2971 AEKAAAKK
+2971 AEKQVAKD
-2979 AVDDE
+2979 AVDAE
-2984 AAKAEEAIDAAT
+2984 VAKANDAIDAAKT
-2996 KADEVDAATLAG
+2996 ADAVDAATLVG
-3008 EKAVAKEELKAA
+3008 EKAVAKEEVKAA

-3028 DAAKQ
+3028 DA
-3033 GAKNKLMEEADK
+3033 N
-3045 AKAAIDANPNLTPEE
+3045 
-3060 KAAAKAE
+3060 
-3067 IDKAVEEAII
+3067 
-3077 AINGAGTHHALGEI
+3077 
-3091 KLPLSA
+3091 
-3097 LIKPVVTVT
+3097 
-3106 PVLDPNNLT
+3106 
-3115 EEEIARIKALLE
+3115 
-3127 ENNTFPEGTEIII
+3127 
-3140 SKGASVS
+3140 
-3147 IKYPD
+3147 
-3152 GTIDLVLPAEIVKQ
+3152 
-3166 ADTTAPAITDDA
+3166 
-3178 KGNIVVAPSE
+3178 
-3188 EAVELVVTYVDN
+3188 
-3200 NGKAQLVVVTK
+3200 
-3211 GADGKWT
+3211 
-3218 TTDKVVIVDPVTG
+3218 
-3231 QVIIPGSAIKPGTV
+3231 
-3245 VTAYSK
+3245 
-3251 DMAGNVSDLNSAE
+3251 
-3264 VEAVDANNPAA
+3264 
-3275 GVKVKSVTSTS
+3275 
-3286 NANKSTKKAKQLPNT
+3286 
-3301 GEKATSATSLGL
+3301 
-3313 AVLGMGL
+3313 
-3320 ALFAAKRKKDEEEA
+3320 

>member
-35 AIANT
+35 AIASS

-70 DQAGKVVETKE
+70 DQTGKVVETKE

-137 AAPTT
+137 AVATTT

-152 TAAATPEPASLTATQ
+152 TAAATPEPASLVATQ

-180 APTTSEETA
+180 APTTSEESA

-214 TGHLVAVKTTDETAK
+214 TGHLVAVTTTDDTAK

-275 EEIAESQLSNRDV
+275 EEIAASQLSNKDV
-288 LMRLSLEA
+288 LEQVLSEGVLLSNDAARLLETS
-296 DLLADEAL
+296 
-304 RQVAKEQA
+304 QA
-312 GNTALETAANETKAV
+312 GNTGLEVATNNTKAV
-327 AATANEVL
+327 L
-335 ANDAATEAE
+335 KEAIQVFDE
-344 LDDQINTVRT
+344 PS
-354 STQNLAAE
+354 STQEQVDAQTELVRAASKTLADE
-362 MLKVDKDGILTAM
+362 LLKFDEDGVLTAM

-386 PSSKGAVRPD
+386 TSSKGAVRPD
-396 YPNHIRDFAT
+396 YPNHIRAYAT
-406 NNNQKSYNNQDFF
+406 DRGQQVYNEQDFF
-419 FGLIGKDLTEQDSQ
+419 FGLIGKELTQDNSQ
-433 IRATAQDSDG
+433 IRATAQASDA
-443 SNLSISLV
+443 STPTISIL
-451 DGGQKPLTDQ
+451 GGGGEPINGIQ
-461 NRYGLQIN
+461 NFGLRDN
-469 NSGVIYGKTTITE
+469 GSGVLYGTTTISD
-482 AGNTVSWQF
+482 AGNAFSWQF
-491 KASSNGS
+491 KASSGS
-498 GEVSKFTF
+498 NTAASKFTF
-506 VPYTVVKTDNEAI
+506 VPYTVVKTDEEPV
-519 RKSVQDGV
+519 RKAVSAGV

-538 DVTRGNGT
+538 DVTRGNDT
-546 SSTNEATAGPL
+546 SSTTEATAGPL

-563 HFNSALTARAT
+563 HFNENLTARAT
-574 GTSTTVADT
+574 GTSTTVAADA
-583 DKTGKQIWHEIK
+583 KTGKQIWHEIK

-653 ASGTGSTNPFNNTT
+653 ASGTGLTNPFNTT
-667 TPERKIVYIFG
+667 NPERKIVYIFG
-678 TTVGTTEAVTVA
+678 ITTGDTEAVT
-690 EVKKGDEILTAEKAE
+690 TAKAE
-705 TAKAPI
+705 TGEKAKAPI
-711 FDRAIAKPVATIT
+711 FDSTIAKPVATIT
-724 DADSTSIK
+724 DPDSTSIK
-732 VEYGDNAPNS
+732 VNYGDGALLS
-742 RFNNL
+742 RLNNL
-747 GSTMVATAADG
+747 GSKMVATAADG
-758 TVLRDTKGN
+758 TVLKATDGTF
-767 STNVTLT
+767 TNVTVT
-774 DGTANIYLGGTY
+774 NGTANIYLGGTY
-786 EYLPGGKFT
+786 DDKPGGKYT

-801 DESKAVVRGE
+801 DESNAEVKGDP
-811 AFYTVSYTDK
+811 FYTVSYTDK
-821 LVDNQPIAKNQD
+821 LVDDQPIAKNQD
-833 VALTKEEVVA
+833 VALTDTEVFA
-843 KLTLDAQSGKFND
+843 KLTLDAQSGGFSD
-856 TNPNLTVPESEVTRT
+856 TNPNLTVPVSEVTRT
-871 IVGYRVDGA
+871 IVGYRTADGV
-880 YTAQTDLAQFPKD
+880 YTEQTNLAQFPKD

-902 TNIYGQTVY
+902 TNVYGQTIY

-921 PKVELAAKVYGDR
+921 PKVEIVDAVEGTT
-934 KTVYIFSKNSG
+934 KTVYVFSKNNDR
-945 TTEDSTGATGTNVA
+945 TENSEGVTGTNVA
-959 FDRDKA
+959 FDRNKA
-965 TSALVNITEDGQV
+965 TKAVVNITDDGQV
-978 RTIVYNDNISD
+978 RTIGYNDAKND
-989 TADMFKKKDQ
+989 TADMLAKGVT
-999 PDPAVF
+999 PTTL
-1005 VGTDGYFTGTVNVP
+1005 VGTDGYFEGSVAVP
-1019 AGENTTRLLKVTD
+1019 AGTNTTRLLKVTD
-1032 DKGLEGRS
+1032 DKGLVGQS

-1053 TDVTPV
+1053 ANVTV
-1059 SLVKG
+1059 RLAKG
-1064 TRPDL
+1064 TRPAL
-1069 EEITAKMVIDSNSG
+1069 EEITGKMVIDSNSG
-1083 YPNNAKVEI
+1083 YPNNAKEAI
-1092 PKDAYTRTVVGYRLD
+1092 PEDAYTRTVVGYRLD
-1107 SSSSTVDVN
+1107 GSQDTVAVD
-1116 SVEQLPTD
+1116 SVEKLPTD
-1124 GSYQVRVKTSNAYG
+1124 GSYKVRVKTSNAYG

-1152 EEVSRDIVTK
+1152 EEVSRETVNK
-1162 YTDFDSPIHAII
+1162 YTDFPAPIHAIT
-1174 ELGSSGPVGTVKLEG
+1174 ELGSSGTVGTVKLEG
-1189 DRPADFNIANFN
+1189 DLPEDFNIANFN
-1201 LKADEAAKLAERNLE
+1201 LKEGEAAKLAERNLE
-1216 FVKADSLGT
+1216 FVKADAIGQ
-1225 DGTVGTIQTKNGG
+1225 DGTVGTIRPKDGG
-1238 KVEYTGSGNLG
+1238 KVEYTGSGNLD

-1259 NTDKTSNLKYTILYT
+1259 NENKTSNLTYTILYT
-1274 DTQKPI
+1274 DTQAPV

-1288 RFVDEE
+1288 RFVNEKYD
-1294 YKISV
+1294 ISV

-1307 NTGKI
+1307 STEKI
-1312 NGSLSVLKDG
+1312 NGTLSVLKDG
-1322 ETGKVSP
+1322 ESGRLVSSD
-1329 GLGTN
+1329 LGTN
-1334 TAIASELDSK
+1334 TAITSELDPK

-1374 GTGTYNLRVGENNYP
+1374 GTGTYKLRVGENNYP
-1389 APPTVTN
+1389 APPTVSN

-1401 GLTDIK
+1401 RLTDIK

-1429 TEEKAAVI
+1429 ADEKAAVI
-1437 EQLKKDNADNQ
+1437 AQLKKDNADNEK
-1448 RLQDLPDTAFTVNP
+1448 LNALPDTAFTVNA

-1473 GTNIDAVTDTV
+1473 NADVDAVKDKV
-1484 KNATVKL
+1484 ANATVKL
-1491 ADAQNEAKAEI
+1491 ADAQNEAKAAI
-1502 DAKLAEEKAA
+1502 DTKLAEEKAA
-1512 IEAKRDAAIAEI
+1512 IEAKRDEAIAEI

-1533 QKKAARDAV
+1533 QKKAATDAV
-1542 TDTAGDA
+1542 TNTANDA
-1549 LKALDKAADDA
+1549 LTDLQTAADDA
-1560 KKAIDAETTVAG
+1560 KKAIDTETTVAG
-1572 INNAKTDGEKA
+1572 INDAKTAGEKA
-1583 LDDATVNGEAAIDLT
+1583 LDDAKAAGEAAINLT

-1611 AKAAIEAVKNNP
+1611 AKTAIEAIKNNP

-1648 DKAKDTTGITDAVNA
+1648 DKAKDTAGITDAVNA
-1663 AEKVNEEQKLAAA
+1663 AEKVNEEQQLAAA

-1687 AAAAKDAIDKDP
+1687 AAAAKDAIDDNP
-1699 NLSDAEKTAAK
+1699 NLSDVEKTAAK

-1741 KAIDAEELAAAKQD
+1741 KAIDAEELVAAKQD

-1760 AKDVEAAKDAIDK
+1760 AEDVKAAKDAIDK

-1807 DAQKAEEAGT
+1807 EAQTAEEAGT

-1831 AKNKIAEDV
+1831 AKNKIAKDV
-1840 KAAKE
+1840 EAANA
-1845 AIDNNP
+1845 AIESNP
-1851 NLSETEKQGFKDAV
+1851 NLSEDEKKGFKDAV
-1865 DTEAVK
+1865 DAEAAK
-1871 ANGEIDKATTP
+1871 AVADIEKATTP

-1891 GTAAIAEDVLDAAKQ
+1891 GTKAIAEDVLDAAKQ

-1918 VEAAIDANSNLSQDE
+1918 VEAAIDANSNLTKEE

-1939 AAQAKEAEAVANI
+1939 AAQAKAAEAVANI

-1986 AIEAADNLS
+1986 AIEVADNLS

-2005 LKKARQAAEEAI
+2005 LKKARQAAEDAI

-2061 AEKKVYTDAIDN
+2061 AEKKVYTDAIDA
-2073 ALKDTETK
+2073 ALKETEAK
-2081 IDAATDADTVDAET
+2081 ITNATDADTVDAET
-2095 VLAQKDIA
+2095 VLAQKEIA

-2113 AVKGIEANTNLTD
+2113 AVEGIEANANLTPE
-2126 AEKDEYKATVT
+2126 EKAEYKANVA
-2137 KAAETAEKA
+2137 KAAADAEKA
-2146 ITDATTAADIQS
+2146 ITEATTAADIQS
-2158 KTFDATQDVAKEE
+2158 KTFDATQAAAKEE

-2178 AIAGIKANDNLS
+2178 AVKGIQANDNLS
-2190 DTAKEEAIAA
+2190 EAEKTAAKEAVEK
-2200 IEEARDTTLE
+2200 ARDTTLE
-2210 NIENAKTAA
+2210 NIEKAKTAA
-2219 DVDTATLDAEKAN
+2219 DVETATLDAEKAN
-2232 AKAEIKAA
+2232 AKAELKAA

-2249 ENASLPA
+2249 ENTNLPE
-2256 SDKNALKLAIDA
+2256 SEKTALKLAIDA

-2316 ANLTDDEKAKAKAD
+2316 ANLTDAEKAAAKAD

-2440 KAIDANSNLTPDEKA
+2440 KAIDANSNLTDDEKA

-2480 VDTATLVGEKAVA
+2480 VDAATLVGEKAVA
-2493 KEELKAAAADA
+2493 KEELKAAADDA

-2556 VAKEEVKAAADD
+2556 VA
-2568 AKKAIDANANL
+2568 
-2579 PESEKTAL
+2579 
-2587 KLAIDAEVAATNL
+2587 
-2600 EIDNAK
+2600 
-2606 TAEEIDAATLVG
+2606 
-2618 EKAVAKEEVKAA
+2618 
-2630 AEDALRA
+2630 
-2637 IDENANL
+2637 
-2644 TDDEKAKAK
+2644 
-2653 ADVYVELSKA
+2653 
-2663 EKAIDKATTAD
+2663 
-2674 AIDNAT
+2674 
-2680 LVGEKAFAKEELE
+2680 
-2693 AAADDAKAAIDANDN
+2693 
-2708 LTPEE
+2708 
-2713 KAAAKA
+2713 
-2719 AVDAEVA
+2719 
-2726 KANDAIDAAT
+2726 
-2736 TADEVDAATLVG
+2736 
-2748 EKAFAKEELKAVA
+2748 
-2761 EDAKKAIDANDNLTP
+2761 
-2776 EEKAAAKDA
+2776 
-2785 VDAEVAKANDA
+2785 
-2796 IDAATKAEEVETA
+2796 
-2809 TLAGEKA
+2809 
-2816 VAKEELK
+2816 
-2823 AAAEDAKAAID
+2823 
-2834 ANDNLTDAEKKAAK
+2834 
-2848 DAVDDEVTKANDAI
+2848 
-2862 DAATKADEVDTAT
+2862 
-2875 LAGEKAVAK
+2875 
-2884 EEVKAAAED
+2884 
-2893 AKKAID
+2893 
-2899 ANDNLTPEEKA
+2899 
-2910 AAKAA
+2910 
-2915 VYDEA
+2915 
-2920 AKAEEAIDAA
+2920 
-2930 TKADEVDAA
+2930 
-2939 TLVGEKAVAKEE
+2939 
-2951 LKAAAEDAKKAIDAN
+2951 
-2966 DNLTD
+2966 
-2971 AEKAAAKK
+2971 
-2979 AVDDE
+2979 
-2984 AAKAEEAIDAAT
+2984 
-2996 KADEVDAATLAG
+2996 
-3008 EKAVAKEELKAA
+3008 
-3020 AEDAKKAI
+3020 
-3028 DAAKQ
+3028 
-3033 GAKNKLMEEADK
+3033 
-3045 AKAAIDANPNLTPEE
+3045 
-3060 KAAAKAE
+3060 
-3067 IDKAVEEAII
+3067 
-3077 AINGAGTHHALGEI
+3077 
-3091 KLPLSA
+3091 
-3097 LIKPVVTVT
+3097 
-3106 PVLDPNNLT
+3106 
-3115 EEEIARIKALLE
+3115 
-3127 ENNTFPEGTEIII
+3127 
-3140 SKGASVS
+3140 
-3147 IKYPD
+3147 
-3152 GTIDLVLPAEIVKQ
+3152 
-3166 ADTTAPAITDDA
+3166 
-3178 KGNIVVAPSE
+3178 
-3188 EAVELVVTYVDN
+3188 
-3200 NGKAQLVVVTK
+3200 
-3211 GADGKWT
+3211 
-3218 TTDKVVIVDPVTG
+3218 
-3231 QVIIPGSAIKPGTV
+3231 
-3245 VTAYSK
+3245 
-3251 DMAGNVSDLNSAE
+3251 
-3264 VEAVDANNPAA
+3264 
-3275 GVKVKSVTSTS
+3275 
-3286 NANKSTKKAKQLPNT
+3286 
-3301 GEKATSATSLGL
+3301 
-3313 AVLGMGL
+3313 
-3320 ALFAAKRKKDEEEA
+3320 

>member
-120 EKADNI
+120 EKAENV

-137 AAPTT
+137 AVATTT

-152 TAAATPEPASLTATQ
+152 TAAATPEPASLAATQ
-167 PTPVTSEVAEAEV
+167 STPVTAEVAEAEV
-180 APTTSEETA
+180 APTTSEESA

-214 TGHLVAVKTTDETAK
+214 TGHLVAVTTTDETAK

-312 GNTALETAANETKAV
+312 GNTALETAANDTKA
-327 AATANEVL
+327 AAAAANQVL

-344 LDDQINTVRT
+344 LDDQIDTVRT

-375 LDATTQAITIT
+375 LDATTSAITIT
-386 PSSKGAVRPD
+386 TSEKGRVRPN
-396 YPNHIRDFAT
+396 YPIHIRDFA
-406 NNNQKSYNNQDFF
+406 NPNQQNYNNQDFF
-419 FGLIGKDLTEQDSQ
+419 FGLIGKALTEAKSQ
-433 IRATAQDSDG
+433 ISATAQASDA
-443 SNLSISLV
+443 STPTISIL
-451 DGGQKPLTDQ
+451 GGGGEPINGIQ
-461 NRYGLQIN
+461 NFGLRDN
-469 NSGVIYGKTTITE
+469 GSGVLYGTTTISD
-482 AGNTVSWQF
+482 AGNAFSWQF
-491 KASSNGS
+491 KASSGS
-498 GEVSKFTF
+498 NTAASKFTF
-506 VPYTVVKTDNEAI
+506 VPYTVVKTDEEPV
-519 RKSVQDGV
+519 RKAVSAGV

-538 DVTRGNGT
+538 DVTRGNDT
-546 SSTNEATAGPL
+546 SSTTEATAGPL

-563 HFNSALTARAT
+563 HFNENLTARAT
-574 GTSTTVADT
+574 GTSTTVAADA
-583 DKTGKQIWHEIK
+583 KTGKQIWHEIK

-653 ASGTGSTNPFNNTT
+653 ASGTGLTNPFNTT
-667 TPERKIVYIFG
+667 NPERKIVYIFG
-678 TTVGTTEAVTVA
+678 ITTGDTEAVT
-690 EVKKGDEILTAEKAE
+690 TAKAE
-705 TAKAPI
+705 TGEKAKAPI
-711 FDRAIAKPVATIT
+711 FDSTIAKPVATIT
-724 DADSTSIK
+724 DPDSTSIK
-732 VEYGDNAPNS
+732 VNYGDGALLS
-742 RFNNL
+742 RLNNL
-747 GSTMVATAADG
+747 GSKMVATAADG
-758 TVLRDTKGN
+758 TVLKATDGTF
-767 STNVTLT
+767 TNVTVT
-774 DGTANIYLGGTY
+774 NGTANIYLGGTY
-786 EYLPGGKFT
+786 DDKPGGKYT

-801 DESKAVVRGE
+801 DESNAEVKGDP
-811 AFYTVSYTDK
+811 FYTVSYTDK
-821 LVDNQPIAKNQD
+821 LVDDQPIAKNQD
-833 VALTKEEVVA
+833 VALTDTEVFA
-843 KLTLDAQSGKFND
+843 KLTLDAQSGGFSD
-856 TNPNLTVPESEVTRT
+856 TNPNLTVPVSEVTRT
-871 IVGYRVDGA
+871 IVGYRTADGV
-880 YTAQTDLAQFPKD
+880 YTEQTNLAQFPKD

-902 TNIYGQTVY
+902 TNVYGQTIY

-921 PKVELAAKVYGDR
+921 PKVEIVDAVEGTT
-934 KTVYIFSKNSG
+934 KTVYVFSKNNDR
-945 TTEDSTGATGTNVA
+945 TENSEGVTGTNVA
-959 FDRDKA
+959 FDRNKA
-965 TSALVNITEDGQV
+965 TKAVVNITDDGQV
-978 RTIVYNDNISD
+978 TTIVYNDAKND
-989 TADMFKKKDQ
+989 TADMLDKGVT
-999 PDPAVF
+999 PTTL
-1005 VGTDGYFTGTVNVP
+1005 VGTDGYFKGSVAVP
-1019 AGENTTRLLKVTD
+1019 AGTNTTRLLKVTD
-1032 DKGLEGRS
+1032 DKGLVGQS
-1040 PVFRVYAFSDTVP
+1040 PTFRVYAFSDTVP
-1053 TDVTPV
+1053 ANVTPV
-1059 SLVKG
+1059 RLAKG
-1064 TRPDL
+1064 TSPAL

-1083 YPNNAKVEI
+1083 YPRNPKVEI

-1107 SSSSTVDVN
+1107 SSSSTVAVD
-1116 SVEQLPTD
+1116 SVAGLPTE

-1152 EEVSRDIVTK
+1152 EEISRDTVNK
-1162 YTDFDSPIHAII
+1162 YTDFPAPIHAIT
-1174 ELGSSGPVGTVKLEG
+1174 ELGSSGTVGTVKLEG
-1189 DRPADFNIANFN
+1189 DLPEDFNIANFN
-1201 LKADEAAKLAERNLE
+1201 LKEGEAAKLAERNLE
-1216 FVKADSLGT
+1216 FVKADSPGA
-1225 DGTVGTIQTKNGG
+1225 DGTVGTIRPKDGG
-1238 KVEYTGSGNLG
+1238 KVEYTGSGNLD
-1249 YVFEYNYQVN
+1249 YVFEYTYQVN
-1259 NTDKTSNLKYTILYT
+1259 NENKTSNLTYTILYT
-1274 DTQKPI
+1274 DTQAPV

-1288 RFVDEE
+1288 RFVNEKYD
-1294 YKISV
+1294 ISV

-1307 NTGKI
+1307 STEKI
-1312 NGSLSVLKDG
+1312 NGTLSVLKDG
-1322 ETGKVSP
+1322 ESGRLVSSD
-1329 GLGTN
+1329 LGTN
-1334 TAIASELDSK
+1334 TAITSELDPK

-1374 GTGTYNLRVGENNYP
+1374 GTGTYKLRVGENNYP
-1389 APPTVTN
+1389 APPTVSN

-1401 GLTDIK
+1401 RLTDIK

-1429 TEEKAAVI
+1429 ADEKAAVI
-1437 EQLKKDNADNQ
+1437 AQLKKDNADNEK
-1448 RLQDLPDTAFTVNP
+1448 LNALPDTAFTVNA

-1473 GTNIDAVTDTV
+1473 NTGVDAVTDKV
-1484 KNATVKL
+1484 ANATVKL
-1491 ADAQNEAKAEI
+1491 ADEQKKAKDAI
-1502 DAKLAEEKAA
+1502 DTKLAEEKAA
-1512 IEAKRDAAIAEI
+1512 IEAKRDEAIAEI

-1533 QKKAARDAV
+1533 QKKAATDAV
-1542 TDTAGDA
+1542 TNTANDA
-1549 LKALDKAADDA
+1549 LTDLQTAADDA
-1560 KKAIDAETTVAG
+1560 KKAIDTKTTVAG
-1572 INNAKTDGEKA
+1572 INDAKTAGEKA
-1583 LDDATVNGEAAIDLT
+1583 LDDATATGEAAIELT
-1598 KDKELAK
+1598 KEKELAK

-1611 AKAAIEAVKNNP
+1611 AKDAIEAIKNNP

-1648 DKAKDTTGITDAVNA
+1648 DAAKDTVGITEAVDA
-1663 AEKVNEEQKLAAA
+1663 AEKVNEEQQLAAA

-1687 AAAAKDAIDKDP
+1687 AAAAKDAIDDNP
-1699 NLSDAEKTAAK
+1699 NLSDAEKQAAK
-1710 NAVDTEVAKAN
+1710 DAVDAEVAKAN

-1741 KAIDAEELAAAKQD
+1741 KAIDAEELVAAKQD

-1760 AKDVEAAKDAIDK
+1760 AEDVKAAKDAIDK

-1807 DAQKAEEAGT
+1807 EAQTAEEAGT

-1831 AKNKIAEDV
+1831 AKNKIAKDV
-1840 KAAKE
+1840 EAANA
-1845 AIDNNP
+1845 AIESNP
-1851 NLSETEKQGFKDAV
+1851 NLSEDEKKGFKDAV
-1865 DTEAVK
+1865 DAEAAK
-1871 ANGEIDKATTP
+1871 AVADIEKATTP

-1891 GTAAIAEDVLDAAKQ
+1891 GTKAIAEDVLDAAKQ

-1939 AAQAKEAEAVANI
+1939 EAQAKAAEAVANI

-2033 LKSIAKVEAKAAADD
+2033 LKSLAKVEAKAAADD

-2146 ITDATTAADIQS
+2146 IADATTAADIQS

-2249 ENASLPA
+2249 ENANLPE

-2363 TAELEAA
+2363 KEELEAA
-2370 ADDAKKAIDANTHLT
+2370 ADDAKVAIDANDNLT
-2385 DDQKQAAKDAVDAEL
+2385 DAEKQAAKEAVDAEV
-2400 AKAKEAVV
+2400 AKANDAID
-2408 AAKTA
+2408 AATKA

-2418 ATLVGEKAI
+2418 ATLAGEKAV
-2427 AKEEIKAAADDAK
+2427 AKEEVKAAADDAK
-2440 KAIDANSNLTPDEKA
+2440 KAIDAN
-2455 AAKAAVDTEVA
+2455 
-2466 KANEAIDKAATADA
+2466 
-2480 VDTATLVGEKAVA
+2480 
-2493 KEELKAAAADA
+2493 
-2504 KKAIDAND
+2504 D
-2512 NLTADEKA
+2512 NLTDAEKQ
-2520 AAKKAVDAEVAKAN
+2520 AAKEAVDAEVAKAN

-2541 KAKEVDTATLAGEKA
+2541 KADEVDAATLAGEKAVAKEELKAAAEDAKKAIDENANLTPEEKAAAKKAVDDEVAKAEKAIDAATKAEEVDAATLAGEKA
-2556 VAKEEVKAAADD
+2556 VAKEEVKAAAED

-2644 TDDEKAKAK
+2644 TDDEKAAAK

-2726 KANDAIDAAT
+2726 KA
-2736 TADEVDAATLVG
+2736 
-2748 EKAFAKEELKAVA
+2748 EE
-2761 EDAKKAIDANDNLTP
+2761 
-2776 EEKAAAKDA
+2776 
-2785 VDAEVAKANDA
+2785 A
-2796 IDAATKAEEVETA
+2796 IDAATKADEVETA

-2823 AAAEDAKAAID
+2823 AAAA
-2834 ANDNLTDAEKKAAK
+2834 
-2848 DAVDDEVTKANDAI
+2848 
-2862 DAATKADEVDTAT
+2862 
-2875 LAGEKAVAK
+2875 
-2884 EEVKAAAED
+2884 D

-2910 AAKAA
+2910 AAKVA
-2915 VYDEA
+2915 VDAEV
-2920 AKAEEAIDAA
+2920 AKA
-2930 TKADEVDAA
+2930 
-2939 TLVGEKAVAKEE
+2939 
-2951 LKAAAEDAKKAIDAN
+2951 N
-2966 DNLTD
+2966 D
-2971 AEKAAAKK
+2971 
-2979 AVDDE
+2979 
-2984 AAKAEEAIDAAT
+2984 AIDAAT

-3020 AEDAKKAI
+3020 AADAKKAIDANDNLTPEEKAAAKVAVDAEVAKANDAIDAATKADEVDAATLAGEKAVAKEALKAAAEDAKKAI
-3028 DAAKQ
+3028 DA
-3033 GAKNKLMEEADK
+3033 AKNKLMEEADK

-3077 AINGAGTHHALGEI
+3077 SINGAGTHHALGEI

-3127 ENNTFPEGTEIII
+3127 ENNTFPEGTEIIV
-3140 SKGASVS
+3140 SKDASVS

-3152 GTIDLVLPAEIVKQ
+3152 GSIDLILPAEIVKQ

-3178 KGNIVVAPSE
+3178 KGNIVVAPTK
-3188 EAVELVVTYVDN
+3188 EAVEFVVTYVDN
-3200 NGKAQLVVVTK
+3200 NGKAQLVIVTK

-3218 TTDKVVIVDPVTG
+3218 TTAKAVIVDPVTG